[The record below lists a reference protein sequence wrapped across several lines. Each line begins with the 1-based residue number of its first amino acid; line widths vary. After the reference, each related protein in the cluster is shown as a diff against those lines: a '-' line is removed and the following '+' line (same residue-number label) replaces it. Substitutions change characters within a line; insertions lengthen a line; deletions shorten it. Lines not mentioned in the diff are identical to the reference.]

1 MCRIKK
7 ILSFKYGKFIYDYYI
22 MYKVIGWNILVKY
35 EIFFNE
41 GYKDFCNDV
50 FLLNCMIGLVFF

>member
-1 MCRIKK
+1 
-7 ILSFKYGKFIYDYYI
+7 

-41 GYKDFCNDV
+41 GYKDICNDV

>member
-1 MCRIKK
+1 
-7 ILSFKYGKFIYDYYI
+7 

-41 GYKDFCNDV
+41 GYKDICNDV
-50 FLLNCMIGLVFF
+50 FLLNCLIGLVFFLKGRIFMLINI